1 MFKNEGT
8 KSCIFFLAQK
18 DLAPSRPDYSISPFS
33 QQSPQHLGSA
43 STLQVQ
49 GTFTTSLNMWN
60 ITSFEWRTKNMV
72 LNKSQGSAS
81 ALTINYSSSSCST
94 GIIYK
99 MQLWQAQPLSRA
111 QVQTLQLVCRG
122 QTSRATRTSCGF
134 WKENWGHG
142 VLAKA
147 NASVYFW
154 THPLEP
160 WRGEGFAFYIH
171 SEPRTGNANVK
182 ETHLKVLSVH

>member
-1 MFKNEGT
+1 MSGSEGL
-8 KSCIFFLAQK
+8 SPFLARVQSIAIVTAEPPA
-18 DLAPSRPDYSISPFS
+18 LGLGFHAASSRQFYS
-33 QQSPQHLGSA
+33 L
-43 STLQVQ
+43 TWL
-49 GTFTTSLNMWN
+49 WN
-60 ITSFEWRTKNMV
+60 ITSSEWRTKNTV
-72 LNKSQGSAS
+72 LNNSQGSAS
-81 ALTINYSSSSCST
+81 ALTTNYSSSSCST

-99 MQLWQAQPLSRA
+99 MQLWQAQALSRA
-111 QVQTLQLVCRG
+111 QVQTLQLVCCG
-122 QTSRATRTSCGF
+122 QTSRATCASCGF
-134 WKENWGHG
+134 WKENRGHD

-182 ETHLKVLSVH
+182 ETHLKVSIKHS